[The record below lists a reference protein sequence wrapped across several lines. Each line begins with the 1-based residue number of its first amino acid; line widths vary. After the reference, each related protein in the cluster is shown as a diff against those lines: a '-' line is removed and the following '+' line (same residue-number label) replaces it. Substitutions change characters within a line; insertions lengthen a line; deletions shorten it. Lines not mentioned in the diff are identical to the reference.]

1 MRIIAGE
8 YRGRI
13 LQAPKGLATRPTT
26 NRVREA
32 IMSSI
37 ESLAGDIEGLSVLDA
52 FAGSGLFGFELLS
65 RGASYVEAY
74 EIDRKAQEAIRS
86 NASILKLSK
95 EKYRLVAHTVFDA
108 RLQSARCFD
117 LVVLDPPYKM
127 PAQEIYL
134 LLSDLVAEQR
144 LNEEALVVYEHAQNI
159 SFKNDSSLVEMFT
172 ACQIEFVREK
182 KYGDTCITYFFY
194 KGCA

>member
-74 EIDRKAQEAIRS
+74 DIDRKAQEAIRS
-86 NASILKLSK
+86 NASMLKLSK
-95 EKYRLVAHTVFDA
+95 EKYRLIARNVFDA
-108 RLQSARCFD
+108 HSQSAKCFD

-127 PAQEIYL
+127 PVQEVHL
-134 LLSDLVAEQR
+134 LLSDLIAVQR
-144 LNEEALVVYEHAQNI
+144 LNEEALIVYEHDRDV
-159 SFKNDSSLVEMFT
+159 SFKNDSTLVEMFA

-182 KYGDTCITYFFY
+182 KYGDTCITYLFY
-194 KGCA
+194 KGRA